1 MKKKFIYIIFGLLAI
16 ISLGTLAPHFWDIY
30 HYLPIQKKEIHIF
43 FENYATAPALSHMV
57 EFSKLDKNTRKI
69 IGWNRFPN
77 RAQLFD
83 LKAYNTV
90 EIPMQ
95 KDPRRA
101 RENLFAFATIIF
113 DEINKNPSANL
124 VLHSSFDKVA
134 SVLKPLLTVVPKQ
147 RIKEIHLYEDGYGD
161 VFKWTDDILNQEEQ
175 YSKNLKTETETL
187 LNSSMRKAWHIR
199 HVFGLRELYPVT
211 YHFLNASK
219 MKDIERFSKLNELL
233 KDANVKD
240 INFDNLSKTLTDEQ
254 KQIVYQLSGFN
265 YEYFKNLMSD
275 KKSIMF
281 VTGFYFNDNRYI
293 DAEMK
298 VLSLIRENKL
308 TNFNIENPQDYV
320 WLFKPHPATN
330 DVYNEKE
337 LQEKFPN
344 IVEVPSSIPFEI
356 FILADLKPTLTA
368 GFSSSLFFSL
378 NENDVLFYAKR
389 PKYNTSPLSR
399 LDDHYLASLIK
410 DKLIR
415 NDQVILYEN
424 YFTESILMNKNK
436 SLDGLYLD

>member
-1 MKKKFIYIIFGLLAI
+1 MKKKFIYIIAGLLAVG
-16 ISLGTLAPHFWDIY
+16 LGSLAPHFWDIY

-43 FENYATAPALSHMV
+43 FETYATGPAFSHMI

-69 IGWNRFPN
+69 IGWNRFTN

-95 KDPRRA
+95 QSNLKA
-101 RENLFAFATIIF
+101 SENLFSFAATVF
-113 DEINKNPSANL
+113 DEITKDPAATL

-161 VFKWTDDILNQEEQ
+161 VFKWTDDILNQDAQ
-175 YSKNLKTETETL
+175 YSKNLKDETEKL
-187 LNSSMRKAWHIR
+187 LNNPMRKAWHIR

-219 MKDIERFSKLNELL
+219 MKDIERFSKLNTLL
-233 KDANVKD
+233 KDANIQD
-240 INFDNLSKTLTDEQ
+240 TNFENFSKTLTEEQ
-254 KQIVYQLSGFN
+254 KQIVYQLSGFD
-265 YEYFKNLMSD
+265 YERFKKLMLN

-281 VTGFYFNDNRYI
+281 VTGFYFNDQRYI

-298 VLSLIRENKL
+298 VLSLIQENKL
-308 TNFNIENPQDYV
+308 NNFTLENPQDYV
-320 WLFKPHPATN
+320 WLFKAHPASGDIYKKN
-330 DVYNEKE
+330 GLK
-337 LQEKFPN
+337 EKFPN

-356 FILADLKPTLTA
+356 FILSGLKPTLTA

-378 NENDVLFYAKR
+378 NDKDILFYAKR

-399 LDDHYLASLIK
+399 LGDHYLAALIK

-415 NDQVILYEN
+415 NDQIILYED
-424 YFTESILMNKNK
+424 YFTESILMNKNPQLK
-436 SLDGLYLD
+436 GLYVD